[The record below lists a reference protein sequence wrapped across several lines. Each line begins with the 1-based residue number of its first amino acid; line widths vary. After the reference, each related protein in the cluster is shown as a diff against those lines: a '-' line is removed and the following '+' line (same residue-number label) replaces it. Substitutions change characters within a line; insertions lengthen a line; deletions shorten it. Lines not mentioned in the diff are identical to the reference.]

1 MQADTVVERPTRKSA
16 FCKSNNVVTFG
27 YAAPNSRGY
36 DFIGM
41 KKLITTL
48 AIVLC
53 CALGGVALAGDPHTS
68 GTKGQPSQNPLVSCE
83 VSTMHPGN
91 AASARGSAFNDS
103 GVAGTHYANPDSK
116 GGISSGNTHVVSQ
129 YDVACFQQTIRE
141 MQQTARTTERATKM
155 SIGHGHSH

>member
-1 MQADTVVERPTRKSA
+1 AKVTMLLLLRRGPRPRRFRSQ
-16 FCKSNNVVTFG
+16 
-27 YAAPNSRGY
+27 
-36 DFIGM
+36 GM
-41 KKLITTL
+41 KTRLITIL
-48 AIVLC
+48 AIVVC
-53 CALGGVALAGDPHTS
+53 CTLGGVALALDPHT
-68 GTKGQPSQNPLVSCE
+68 GGIKGQPSQNPLSSCE

-91 AASARGSAFNDS
+91 AASAPGSAFNDS

-155 SIGHGHSH
+155 SIGH